1 MRCKLPEIGLQ
12 HNRAE
17 NGTGHPSYVCTFS
30 FRTTNF
36 PPPSDKEIFRLVIP
50 LETRDEIHGQHLE
63 KILASFA
70 PCYSQSLLLEI
81 EFLDINLTKDSE
93 SFAPC

>member
-1 MRCKLPEIGLQ
+1 MRCKLPEIDLQ
-12 HNRAE
+12 PSRAE

-36 PPPSDKEIFRLVIP
+36 PPSDKEIFRLVIP
-50 LETRDEIHGQHLE
+50 VETRDEIHGQHLE
-63 KILASFA
+63 KILASFP
-70 PCYSQSLLLEI
+70 PCYSQSLLLEM
-81 EFLDINLTKDSE
+81 EFLDIILTKDSE